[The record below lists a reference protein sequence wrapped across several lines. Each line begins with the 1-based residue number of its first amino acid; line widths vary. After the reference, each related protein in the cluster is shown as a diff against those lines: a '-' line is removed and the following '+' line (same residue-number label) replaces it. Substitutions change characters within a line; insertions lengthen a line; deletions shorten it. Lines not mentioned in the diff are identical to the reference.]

1 MEATHQVALQSRT
14 DLEKYGD
21 NALLLFS
28 LQLRFEIEDI
38 DAEFSRPRQAH
49 VLGNGQYLISSASK
63 DGKTKVSCFCIAK
76 L

>member
-21 NALLLFS
+21 NALLLFT

-38 DAEFSRPRQAH
+38 DAVATNSP
-49 VLGNGQYLISSASK
+49 
-63 DGKTKVSCFCIAK
+63 
-76 L
+76 